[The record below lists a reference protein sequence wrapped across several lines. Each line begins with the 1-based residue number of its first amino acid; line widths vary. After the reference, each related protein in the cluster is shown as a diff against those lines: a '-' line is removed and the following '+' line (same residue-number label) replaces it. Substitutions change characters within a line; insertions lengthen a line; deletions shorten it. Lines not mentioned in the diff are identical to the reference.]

1 MSTNTD
7 RWETEASSL
16 EYAVGVAFD
25 TYVRESWDQWK
36 AMQRTAA
43 HFEIPQD
50 RVMDILNR
58 REDV

>member
-1 MSTNTD
+1 MSTNMD
-7 RWETEASSL
+7 RWEVESTED
-16 EYAVGVAFD
+16 EYNIGETFD
-25 TYVRESWDQWK
+25 MYVRESWDQWK

-43 HFEIPQD
+43 KFEIPQD